1 MCQATTRSGAVKV
14 AGSFKIKGFVVP
26 FVQPIW
32 FGCLIISVYLM
43 MPARSTNLIAS
54 FEMDGAIDAWASAPV
69 RTKSTLLLLC
79 LHLHDILR
87 DIVVITR
94 NMSIRISASRV
105 PHVHIGQSNTGQTCV
120 QDSN

>member
-26 FVQPIW
+26 FVQAIW
-32 FGCLIISVYLM
+32 CGCLTISVYLM
-43 MPARSTNLIAS
+43 MPARSTNLKAS
-54 FEMDGAIDAWASAPV
+54 FEMDGAIDAC
-69 RTKSTLLLLC
+69 LLLC

>member
-1 MCQATTRSGAVKV
+1 
-14 AGSFKIKGFVVP
+14 
-26 FVQPIW
+26 
-32 FGCLIISVYLM
+32 M

-54 FEMDGAIDAWASAPV
+54 FEMDDAIDAWASAPV

-79 LHLHDILR
+79 LHLHDILG

-120 QDSN
+120 QRLQLVLLLEGSLPIIQLQVIFL